1 MDVPEANIPTQG
13 SQVGNVETV
22 SNVAWPGSLWQLKLS
37 GQLGQPGMTID
48 FVSCIYQGGN
58 FVVTQGA
65 LTKAR
70 TEAAKQRGQESVKDI
85 GQGEGSGAAA
95 EESQARDV
103 EDQMVADKVVKD
115 TV

>member
-1 MDVPEANIPTQG
+1 MDFQR
-13 SQVGNVETV
+13 Q
-22 SNVAWPGSLWQLKLS
+22 LWFLKLS
-37 GQLGQPGMTID
+37 LWLGGRD

-85 GQGEGSGAAA
+85 GQGEGSGATAK
-95 EESQARDV
+95 ESQARDV